1 MEAMDLRLDSHRARA
16 RELARGAAE
25 KHYEDAVGDAEGDA
39 PDIVSVSVDKPENE
53 DTIRFDIE
61 FAPERPFGSDMQTWT
76 DVVFVAMS
84 ATAETD
90 ERGVLSSDVYTTG
103 THGATLARQAET
115 GAFLVTDDEMY
126 RYVVDVDVAGPVIS
140 FTFDRKLL
148 DFYPIDLYWQVLV
161 GVSDRS
167 QSGTKATSTR
177 NSTNRRRTTAT
188 ASRTTGR
195 TRGGRGRGYAP
206 SRACSLAQVSLS
218 VTVRSKTGWPGV
230 ESGSAQK

>member
-1 MEAMDLRLDSHRARA
+1 MWRRWISALIAIGLV
-16 RELARGAAE
+16 LASWNAVLAE

-39 PDIVSVSVDKPENE
+39 PDIVSVRVGKPEDE

-126 RYVVDVDVAGPVIS
+126 WYVVDVDVAGPVIS

-161 GVSDRS
+161 GVEREEPVGDEGDVYPELDEPPAHYRYG
-167 QSGTKATSTR
+167 QPDDG
-177 NSTNRRRTTAT
+177 
-188 ASRTTGR
+188 
-195 TRGGRGRGYAP
+195 
-206 SRACSLAQVSLS
+206 
-218 VTVRSKTGWPGV
+218 
-230 ESGSAQK
+230 